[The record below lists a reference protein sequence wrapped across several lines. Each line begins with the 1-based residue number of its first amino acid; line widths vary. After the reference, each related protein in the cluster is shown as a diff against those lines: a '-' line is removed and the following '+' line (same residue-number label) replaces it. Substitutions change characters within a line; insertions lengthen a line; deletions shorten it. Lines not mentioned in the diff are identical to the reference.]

1 MCQLK
6 NEEIH
11 KIREEN
17 YERTKNMTDKELLE
31 YTKEKAS
38 KVIERLN
45 NIMEEKVG

>member
-1 MCQLK
+1 MCQLT

-17 YERTKNMTDKELLE
+17 YEKTKNMTDRELLE

-45 NIMEEKVG
+45 DIMDEKVS

>member
-6 NEEIH
+6 NDEIH

-17 YERTKNMTDKELLE
+17 YEKTKNMTDRELLE
-31 YTKEKAS
+31 YTKKRAA

-45 NIMEEKVG
+45 DIINFQ